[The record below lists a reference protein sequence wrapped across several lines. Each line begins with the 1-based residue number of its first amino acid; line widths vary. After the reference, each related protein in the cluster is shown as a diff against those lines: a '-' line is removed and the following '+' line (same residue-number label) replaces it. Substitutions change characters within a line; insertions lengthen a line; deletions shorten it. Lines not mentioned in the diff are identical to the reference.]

1 MGEQKYNKQRRP
13 LFASR
18 QAAIEKLDKNNK
30 DGEKF
35 WARALANHPFL
46 APMMSIEELKI
57 MSSLTKIE
65 VDEDEDIKSGFTI
78 RFEFAQNEHFTN
90 GHIEKKFH
98 IDSQGQVQNET
109 TPIEWKKG
117 KNITEDKEYD
127 NEFIQWLAETS
138 EENTDD
144 VADLIK
150 VKLHTLVLV
159 SDFFAP
165 LVF

>member
-1 MGEQKYNKQRRP
+1 MGTHPIFESDFDCLTEKKTKKMSAPAAKKQKLQVYEDEVFEAVNKVQEQLEQVNEKASEEILKVEQRYNKQRRP

-18 QAAIEKLDKNNK
+18 QAAIEKLDKSAK

-46 APMMSIEELKI
+46 APMMSVEELKI

-78 RFEFAQNEHFTN
+78 RFEFAQNEHFNN

-98 IDSQGQVQNET
+98 IDSQGQ
-109 TPIEWKKG
+109 
-117 KNITEDKEYD
+117 
-127 NEFIQWLAETS
+127 
-138 EENTDD
+138 
-144 VADLIK
+144 
-150 VKLHTLVLV
+150 
-159 SDFFAP
+159 
-165 LVF
+165 

>member
-1 MGEQKYNKQRRP
+1 MGKREKMSAPEAKKAKLEQDDHADPESLEVQKYQDQLEEVNEKASEEILKVEQKYNKQRRP

-18 QAAIEKLDKNNK
+18 QAAIEKLDKNHK
-30 DGEKF
+30 DGDKF

-109 TPIEWKKG
+109 TP
-117 KNITEDKEYD
+117 
-127 NEFIQWLAETS
+127 
-138 EENTDD
+138 
-144 VADLIK
+144 
-150 VKLHTLVLV
+150 
-159 SDFFAP
+159 
-165 LVF
+165 